1 MADVVRILSIDGGG
15 IRGIVPTMVLQAIL
29 GKTKAQ
35 DAFHIIAGTSTGGI
49 IGSALSKPKPLGLD
63 QILSLYIDHGYEI
76 FDKDSENR
84 FHAVAGPRYQPD
96 ALLSQLKLELGDTY
110 LSEVKDTELL
120 VPSYAIKLP
129 EPDANGDTSAPL
141 FFRSWQARGVLLT
154 GKPADKYDF
163 KLADIARA
171 TSAAPTYFPPAAIQN
186 KAGQSFTMIDGG
198 VFANNPTI
206 CAVVEAYHLYHS
218 TEFLIVS
225 LGTGSVPV
233 RIDANAAAGWGDIAW
248 ASPIISILM
257 DGNSQTV
264 GFEVNELLGN
274 DQYTRLDISL
284 ATVTP
289 QGELVD
295 PAMDDALRGN
305 LKALQDKANQ
315 LIDNQKTQIQSL
327 ATELATPKVPIQ
339 PKTSL
344 PDKSLI
350 SKLRAATGS

>member
-1 MADVVRILSIDGGG
+1 M
-15 IRGIVPTMVLQAIL
+15 
-29 GKTKAQ
+29 
-35 DAFHIIAGTSTGGI
+35 
-49 IGSALSKPKPLGLD
+49 
-63 QILSLYIDHGYEI
+63 
-76 FDKDSENR
+76 
-84 FHAVAGPRYQPD
+84 
-96 ALLSQLKLELGDTY
+96 
-110 LSEVKDTELL
+110 
-120 VPSYAIKLP
+120 
-129 EPDANGDTSAPL
+129 
-141 FFRSWQARGVLLT
+141 
-154 GKPADKYDF
+154 
-163 KLADIARA
+163 
-171 TSAAPTYFPPAAIQN
+171 
-186 KAGQSFTMIDGG
+186 
-198 VFANNPTI
+198 
-206 CAVVEAYHLYHS
+206 VEAYHLYHS

-233 RIDANAAAGWGDIAW
+233 RIDASAAAGWGDIAW

-257 DGNSQTV
+257 DGSSQTV
-264 GFEVNELLGN
+264 GFEVNELFGN

-295 PAMDDALRGN
+295 PAMDDALQGN

-350 SKLRAATGS
+350 SQLRAATGS